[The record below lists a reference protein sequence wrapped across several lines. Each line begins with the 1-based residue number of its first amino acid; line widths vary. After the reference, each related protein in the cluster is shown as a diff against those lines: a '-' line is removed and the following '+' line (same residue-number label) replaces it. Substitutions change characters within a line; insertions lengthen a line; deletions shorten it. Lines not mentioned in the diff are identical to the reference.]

1 MHESPTPPTRLG
13 TRERKARSR
22 RVFLWSLVAAGAAH
36 AGVIGFASWQASLA
50 EARPPAVPEPS
61 ATQWTGAPV
70 DIFFGPPR
78 IFRSDK
84 TLAEEPPSRILEA
97 ARSIHTPS
105 ACSAHEARAATTV
118 GSGVVLLTVNE
129 SGRIDLASVDQT
141 TGDRCWDA
149 VALRVVKDL
158 RYEWLPSERFPAPV
172 EVLQPMTV
180 AWVFN

>member
-1 MHESPTPPTRLG
+1 MQPTRPSPDEL
-13 TRERKARSR
+13 KARSR
-22 RVFLWSLVAAGAAH
+22 RIFFWSMVAAGAVH
-36 AGVIGFASWQASLA
+36 IVVIAFSSWRASIAD
-50 EARPPAVPEPS
+50 ARPPEVAQPS

-78 IFRSDK
+78 IFLPDE
-84 TLAEEPPSRILEA
+84 TLAEEPPTRILEA

-105 ACSAHEARAATTV
+105 ACSSREARSTTSV
-118 GSGVVLLTVNE
+118 GSGVARLTVNE
-129 SGRIDLASVDQT
+129 SGRIDLASVAQS
-141 TGDRCWDA
+141 TGDQCWDA

-180 AWVFN
+180 AWVFD